1 MIQYRLGMTKVSFDN
16 RTNNYQHSI
25 RGTTAIH
32 RYMFMYKGFHFM
44 LLWEL
49 IKQSKAVIFVSDT
62 GVGSPQNRQ
71 LRENGCKVGEGRNEE
86 ITSTNPCQFLLPLTL
101 IVLQNPRLFITH
113 TDTKGSEKLKA
124 DPEKGWEVA
133 GPATAGEPTSQQ
145 HA

>member
-1 MIQYRLGMTKVSFDN
+1 
-16 RTNNYQHSI
+16 
-25 RGTTAIH
+25 
-32 RYMFMYKGFHFM
+32 MYKGFDLM

-49 IKQSKAVIFVSDT
+49 IKQSNAVLFVSDT
-62 GVGSPQNRQ
+62 GAGGPQNRQ

-86 ITSTNPCQFLLPLTL
+86 VTSTNKSLS
-101 IVLQNPRLFITH
+101 VFITSDLDCPAKPQALYHTH